1 MLLLQELTRLVKALV
16 QCGST
21 TCGVDSLTEL
31 WISAGTMDYGRTGV
45 HTHVMQPSYAKV
57 IGVGCTKT
65 RNGEIRNGKWG
76 NAEMRKWGMEN
87 KSVAARGSAV
97 SEAVAE
103 AEDW

>member
-1 MLLLQELTRLVKALV
+1 MWYHDNNGSPKEQQTVECLVCAHVHGARLVSCPAGQNPV
-16 QCGST
+16 PST
-21 TCGVDSLTEL
+21 
-31 WISAGTMDYGRTGV
+31 
-45 HTHVMQPSYAKV
+45 
-57 IGVGCTKT
+57 GCTKT

>member
-1 MLLLQELTRLVKALV
+1 METRTDGFRKTGADHTEVMLDIAIDALKSHDTI
-16 QCGST
+16 QPA
-21 TCGVDSLTEL
+21 LK
-31 WISAGTMDYGRTGV
+31 RTGV
-45 HTHVMQPSYAKV
+45 TV
-57 IGVGCTKT
+57 GGCTKT